1 MNFREIVK
9 SLIPQKIFRL
19 IEPWGHLAEAILF
32 NFINGFPARGLKV
45 IGVTGTD
52 GKTTT
57 SFLIHKMLSQAGHKT
72 GLMTTVAYG
81 VGDDLKPQKRHMT
94 TTPVPVL
101 LKQIKEIKSQ
111 GAEWLVLE
119 TTSHALAQNRV
130 WGIPYSIAVLTNVS
144 REHLDYHGTFE
155 KYLAAKRRLFKLTNK
170 NRQGFRTGI
179 VNADDDRSELFSSAI
194 LIDFTYGITEGDFR
208 ATNINL
214 SSSKSSYQA
223 RFKEETYDI
232 VCNLPGKF
240 NVYNS
245 LAAVAVGKVAGLT
258 KKQIE
263 QGISALDSVPGRMQ
277 EIDEG
282 QPFKVIIDYAVTPSA
297 LETALK
303 TLQEITKGNVIL
315 VFGATGNR
323 DKGKRPIMGE
333 IAGKNADLIFLTD
346 DETYTENPDKIR
358 QAVYKGIEKARGVAK
373 TKEISDR
380 QRAIEAALK
389 IANRGDSVIITGM
402 GHQTTRNMGGREI
415 PWSDIETTRRF
426 LQGSN
431 NATS

>member
-214 SSSKSSYQA
+214 SSSKSNYQA

-415 PWSDIETTRRF
+415 RWSDIETTRRF